1 MNDLREKMRNNERNA
16 MQNDDEIGR
25 LKHELEL
32 EQGENGKIL
41 AQREDL
47 SRQLDLLRAENLSQ
61 SSRISHL
68 EKDGSSGYIL
78 PNCPETPQGPGKK
91 SRIPGEINEKF

>member
-1 MNDLREKMRNNERNA
+1 MRVEMNDLREKMRNNERNA

-68 EKDGSSGYIL
+68 EKDVSSGYIFQIVL
-78 PNCPETPQGPGKK
+78 KPRE
-91 SRIPGEINEKF
+91 RKFRVTSFFE